1 MSEIVLALKNE
12 GNVFFNEKKY
22 AEAIAKYDTP
32 IRVLADEPIPGLQ
45 LIILTS
51 RLNAYNKIHDTSAQP
66 MNDVLAL
73 LKAWPHDLL
82 EPVFSDDKICKAVY
96 QASLSQQS
104 RGKFME
110 TATMLRACLRHKP
123 NDKSVLAA
131 LSRVE
136 NSRSEGLEKLKQ
148 YRVGPVKDLC
158 IQGDFC
164 VICQH
169 NLEPSDNGITLPCDH
184 GFHDV
189 CALQCMQT
197 QISGTQSVREL
208 ESKIT
213 CPTCGK
219 QMLG

>member
-1 MSEIVLALKNE
+1 LHAFLSHAFLSHAFLSHAFLSHAFLSHAFLSHAFLSHAFLSHDSAMSEIVLALKNE

-45 LIILTS
+45 LTILTS
-51 RLNAYNKIHDTSAQP
+51 RLNAYNKIYDTSAQP

-110 TATMLRACLRHKP
+110 AATMLRACLRHKP

-158 IQGDFC
+158 IQGERFLCD
-164 VICQH
+164 
-169 NLEPSDNGITLPCDH
+169 LP
-184 GFHDV
+184 
-189 CALQCMQT
+189 T
-197 QISGTQSVREL
+197 
-208 ESKIT
+208 
-213 CPTCGK
+213 
-219 QMLG
+219 